1 MVESKTKLIST
12 ILLMLFLCEQTK
24 GSVQGLPLLPM
35 SMGVSGKYLTGPYL
49 KPPVLDKSSEPLS
62 LADSQGA
69 KGVPGLGG
77 FKGQMGWPGKAGA
90 AGPDGP
96 QGPQGKPGPQVSNKC
111 HYHAVNPNEIWCEDG
126 LNDKL

>member
-1 MVESKTKLIST
+1 
-12 ILLMLFLCEQTK
+12 MLFLCEQTK
-24 GSVQGLPLLPM
+24 ESVRGLPLLTM
-35 SMGVSGKYLTGPYL
+35 FMEVSGKYLTGPSL
-49 KPPVLDKSSEPLS
+49 KPPVLVKSSEPLS

-77 FKGQMGWPGKAGA
+77 FKGQMGWPGKTGA

-111 HYHAVNPNEIWCEDG
+111 HYHAVNPKEIWCEDG